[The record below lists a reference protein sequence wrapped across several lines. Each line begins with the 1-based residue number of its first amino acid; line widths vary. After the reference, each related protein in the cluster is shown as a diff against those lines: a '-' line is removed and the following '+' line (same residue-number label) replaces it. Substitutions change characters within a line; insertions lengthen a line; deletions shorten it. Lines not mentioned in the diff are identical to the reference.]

1 MLAARIHFMLA
12 YLQGEA
18 LINDRVS
25 WLAFA
30 FAIYM
35 VGACP

>member
-1 MLAARIHFMLA
+1 MIFC
-12 YLQGEA
+12 LQGEA

-35 VGACP
+35 VGGCLV